1 MERIEKERSD
11 APRLVDVTYVVSK
24 ADVDV
29 DDSEAL
35 DDWVR
40 VLNGI
45 AYHCVTDAYA
55 KGWRNEIMVNMTVAS
70 CMLGIEPEDVLDD
83 FVRTSLIDCS
93 DDDEDPYDRM
103 TKVLDY
109 KRRFSWDWAI
119 DAAWWRG
126 LGIKA
131 EDEETHLPVRFE
143 LVD

>member
-1 MERIEKERSD
+1 MERIAKERPE
-11 APRLVDVTYVVSK
+11 APRLVDVTYAVSK
-24 ADVDV
+24 ADTDIV
-29 DDSEAL
+29 DSEVL
-35 DDWVR
+35 DWVR

-45 AYHCVTDAYA
+45 AYKCQNDGYCP
-55 KGWRNEIMVNMTVAS
+55 GWRNEIMVNMTVAS
-70 CMLGIEPEDVLDD
+70 YMLGIEPEDVLDD

-109 KRRFSWDWAI
+109 KRRFSWDWMI

-131 EDEETHLPVRFE
+131 EDEETHLPVRFT